1 MNLILSLSLLLSSF
15 FSYAGPRKELTAVDK
30 AQVLEV
36 LGKHDA
42 LFNVLI
48 KNDYKTAESVA
59 LALKNSLDKSTT
71 PVLKAAKAEAASLSQ
86 IKGSLDGEKNLALY
100 EKVSDPLVEVV
111 KGYNLGSGYN
121 IFSCPMVKKSWIQN
135 VTQHKEVRNVYATS
149 MLECGTQDT
158 KF

>member
-1 MNLILSLSLLLSSF
+1 MKLILSLSLLLLSF
-15 FSYAGPRKELTAVDK
+15 FSYAGSRQELTAADK

-36 LGKHDA
+36 LSKHDA

-48 KNDYKTAESVA
+48 KNDYKAAEAAA
-59 LALKNSLDKSTT
+59 LALKNSLEKSTT
-71 PVLKAAKAEAASLSQ
+71 PALKTAKAHASSLAQ
-86 IKGSLDGEKNLALY
+86 IKGSLDGEKNLAFY
-100 EKVSDPLVEVV
+100 EKVSDPLVAVV

-121 IFSCPMVKKSWIQN
+121 IFSCPMVKKSWVQN